1 MVFIDWIFVED
12 KGHSYIRIEVTIFLV
27 EGGSIR
33 NRNIQESRSP
43 FSKCYKFH
51 MCHQGFIVNISGKE
65 VEREQQM
72 SNNYRS
78 KGQKMELPKIQH
90 PANLEQNR
98 LCSIDDKVQMERFSV
113 SLQ

>member
-33 NRNIQESRSP
+33 NRNIQESRSL

-65 VEREQQM
+65 VERDSKCLTTIDQKDRKWSSQKYSTQQ
-72 SNNYRS
+72 
-78 KGQKMELPKIQH
+78 I
-90 PANLEQNR
+90 
-98 LCSIDDKVQMERFSV
+98 
-113 SLQ
+113 